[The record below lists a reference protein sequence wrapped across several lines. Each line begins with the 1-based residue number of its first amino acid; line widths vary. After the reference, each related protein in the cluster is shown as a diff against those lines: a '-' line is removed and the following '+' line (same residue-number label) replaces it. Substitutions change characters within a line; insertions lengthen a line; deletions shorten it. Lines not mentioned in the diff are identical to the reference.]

1 MSGCHTKKLQRKY
14 DLTSQSR
21 AIDKVKDI
29 RVSPLEW
36 SREETCVR
44 SMKGLVDFVAEKYG
58 DQPCFGQRSN
68 FDAAAVWS
76 TYRQTRRDTLAFGSA
91 LRSILPSGAI
101 VGLYGRNSPEWV
113 YSELACGYFGWVAL
127 PLYDTLGDEAMDH
140 ILNQTEVSLVV
151 CDTFER
157 AQSLIKRGSR
167 YLRYL
172 VVIKMDEDDRQ
183 KLMKKVK
190 DSVTIFTF
198 AEMMVRGLGKE
209 ENVPE
214 PNPDD
219 LFLVCYTSGS
229 TGLPKGVMCTHQT
242 FLNAISTCT
251 RLYEISEIS
260 VYGNVHVSFLPLA
273 HIFEQVG
280 MATSLM
286 CGSQI
291 AFLTTDFTR
300 LLDDYAYYRP
310 TLLASVPRVLS
321 RLHAAVMEKVTKSK
335 LKSLI
340 FERAIKS
347 KLEEQKR
354 GIFKQCGILDS
365 LCFRP
370 IRNRLGGRVRGVV
383 CGGAPLQPEVL
394 RFVRSVFSC
403 PVAEAY
409 GSTESGGMVTMTLPT
424 DMTGGHAG
432 CVVSDVKIKLIDVPS
447 MGFTVKR
454 DGIGEICV
462 LARTNTPGYYK
473 DSEKTKELFDEDG
486 FVRMG
491 DVGRWTECGTLQI
504 VDRCK
509 SIFKL
514 SQGEYVAPERVEQ
527 IYALSPLVLNVYV
540 DGSSLYSYTVAVVV
554 PNFERIQKLL
564 PELFDELLKGT
575 EGDSKKCFAEAC
587 RQTKLKKMILNDL
600 NKLGDGNGLKGFEK
614 AVARCILRRPCLN
627 LINADSRWLG
637 SIQACDALHTEGA
650 LSAWSACSGAVRDLH
665 LSPEPFSIE
674 NGLLTPTLK
683 IARPQVR
690 KHFAAQIQALY
701 VTGNS

>member
-1 MSGCHTKKLQRKY
+1 
-14 DLTSQSR
+14 
-21 AIDKVKDI
+21 
-29 RVSPLEW
+29 
-36 SREETCVR
+36 
-44 SMKGLVDFVAEKYG
+44 MKGLVDFVAEKYG

-190 DSVTIFTF
+190 DSVAIFTF

-454 DGIGEICV
+454 DGIGEATMHLSIFCIAVLFHYTLAFQICV

-614 AVARCILRRPCLN
+614 
-627 LINADSRWLG
+627 
-637 SIQACDALHTEGA
+637 
-650 LSAWSACSGAVRDLH
+650 VRDLH